1 MYPAIAAFIATVFFI
16 NLFFFLLNQK
26 NKIEDENKRLRE
38 ENNTLALQN
47 SLLSNS
53 VTKKKNSPLCERQLI
68 KDFTDAELRV
78 ACLLVE
84 GLEDKEIAGKLRN
97 STFTINSHVRNMR
110 EKANCRNTKELIAYL
125 LRNEI
130 V

>member
-1 MYPAIAAFIATVFFI
+1 MYPVIAALITAVFFI

-38 ENNTLALQN
+38 ENNNLAIQN

-53 VTKKKNSPLCERQLI
+53 ITKKKNSPLCDRQLV
-68 KDFTDAELRV
+68 KDLTDAELRV
-78 ACLLVE
+78 ASLLVE
-84 GLEDKEIAGKLRN
+84 GLEDKEIAGRLKN
-97 STFTINSHVRNMR
+97 STFTINSHIRNMR